1 MITDDTDKRLLNLL
15 RSNARCSI
23 AELARNLSL
32 SRSTV
37 KDRIDRLEH
46 NGIIKGYSLI
56 LSDEFTKGYVSAHV
70 MVNLM
75 STISSANIM
84 LKLKQIPQLVKAYT
98 VSGIYDLIILLEA
111 ESTGELDEVLDTIRG
126 LEGIKDTLT
135 SVVLSTK
142 FDR

>member
-1 MITDDTDKRLLNLL
+1 
-15 RSNARCSI
+15 
-23 AELARNLSL
+23 
-32 SRSTV
+32 
-37 KDRIDRLEH
+37 
-46 NGIIKGYSLI
+46 
-56 LSDEFTKGYVSAHV
+56 
-70 MVNLM
+70 
-75 STISSANIM
+75 M

-111 ESTGELDEVLDTIRG
+111 ESTGELDEVLDTIRA